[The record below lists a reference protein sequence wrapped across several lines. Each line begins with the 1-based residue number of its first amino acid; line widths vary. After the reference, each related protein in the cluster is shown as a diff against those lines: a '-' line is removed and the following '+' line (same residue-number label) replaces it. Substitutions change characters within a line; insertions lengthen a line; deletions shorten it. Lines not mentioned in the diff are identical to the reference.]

1 MILLRKIPLVA
12 SETQLRRSTKHK
24 PRLDEVGLAVIKIR
38 LRLTCHDLYGIYA
51 EGISVYLPNGINNV
65 PGLVETLEPVAFRE
79 RIYITTS
86 RMSDQKIMEVVPPPP
101 LTN

>member
-1 MILLRKIPLVA
+1 MA
-12 SETQLRRSTKHK
+12 SETQLHRSTKNK
-24 PRLDEVGLAVIKIR
+24 SRLDDIGLAVIKIR

-51 EGISVYLPNGINNV
+51 EGISIDLPNGINNV

-86 RMSDQKIMEVVPPPP
+86 RTDQKIMEVVPPPP